1 MIQSAKITIQNKKH
15 RNMAVLCVL
24 CVVVVGV
31 SMWFFIGRNDPV
43 QEENNPDVLVDSGG
57 TQMDFDEPR
66 VPLGNIATTVSAG
79 DTVVINIFADGM
91 DDVYGYQ
98 FNINFDE
105 DFVEYKK
112 RLFSDID
119 DILTIF
125 ATDKEWYLL
134 VGATMIGEAQGY
146 SGQDVPVCRVEFAAL
161 TDFELNPDFTSDH
174 IALSDVNVVTS
185 DKQYLENVDGWTASM
200 TVQ

>member
-1 MIQSAKITIQNKKH
+1 
-15 RNMAVLCVL
+15 
-24 CVVVVGV
+24 
-31 SMWFFIGRNDPV
+31 MWFFIGRNDPV
-43 QEENNPDVLVDSGG
+43 QEDNNPDVLVDSGV
-57 TQMDFDEPR
+57 TQVDLDESQ

-79 DTVVINIFADGM
+79 DTVVINIFADDM

-98 FNINFDE
+98 FNINFDG
-105 DFVEYKK
+105 DFIEYKK
-112 RLFSDID
+112 RLYSDIN

-134 VGATMIGEAQGY
+134 VGATMIGEVQGY
-146 SGQDVPVCRVEFAAL
+146 SGQDVPVCRVEFVAL